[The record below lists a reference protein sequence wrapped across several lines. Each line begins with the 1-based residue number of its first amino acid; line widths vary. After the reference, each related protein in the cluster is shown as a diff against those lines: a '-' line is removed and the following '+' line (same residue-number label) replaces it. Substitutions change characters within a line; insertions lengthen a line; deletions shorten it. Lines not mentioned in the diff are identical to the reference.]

1 MAMSS
6 LVKKGVARAFGKDV
20 LDARKRIDASV
31 NDFVEGAE
39 VGYDSNA
46 TIFLWN
52 GERRSCPIGCTTWF
66 EDTDLDKSVDFMSK
80 HLLMVVCNGIRSRID
95 GLGVWIDFEVDF
107 TMRIKPK
114 LAREECWKLGEE
126 FGKIGALFWS
136 QVGLLVGDVFGVGPF
151 ILAFED
157 LLAHGVGVEMVGID
171 CSSRVVFECSSRAR
185 VVRSRLERYG
195 VVEPTD
201 LLFGAIDNESGC
213 STEVGAKDHVVF
225 ARGLENVSAKRL
237 DTARWIQFRKCDIFQ
252 LDVAVALDRSCKC

>member
-66 EDTDLDKSVDFMSK
+66 EDTDLDKSVDLVSK

-107 TMRIKPK
+107 TMRIEPK
-114 LAREECWKLGEE
+114 LAREECWKLGEK
-126 FGKIGALFWS
+126 FGKVGALFWS
-136 QVGLLVGDVFGVGPF
+136 QMGLLVGDVFGVGSF
-151 ILAFED
+151 ILAFEN
-157 LLAHGVGVEMVGID
+157 LLARCVGVEVID
-171 CSSRVVFECSSRAR
+171 RSSRVVLECSCRAR
-185 VVRSRLERYG
+185 VVCSRLERYG

-201 LLFGAIDNESGC
+201 LLFGAIDDESSC
-213 STEVGAKDHVVF
+213 STKVGAKNHVVF
-225 ARGLENVSAKRL
+225 ARRFENVG
-237 DTARWIQFRKCDIFQ
+237 T
-252 LDVAVALDRSCKC
+252 